1 MTEERHFRL
10 QSIPDSCIQL
20 YGSTMYIHLSIRAPC
35 GLNSPST
42 HPLSVLNSVA
52 SLFRQH
58 VAVILRLLQS
68 CRRIAD
74 DRLAEVSR
82 EFLQ

>member
-1 MTEERHFRL
+1 MKEERHFML
-10 QSIPDSCIQL
+10 QLIPDSCIQL
-20 YGSTMYIHLSIRAPC
+20 YGSTMYIHLSIRPPC

-58 VAVILRLLQS
+58 VTVILRLLQS
-68 CRRIAD
+68 CCWIAD
-74 DRLAEVSR
+74 DCLAEVGR